1 MPIDLSQAVNAG
13 FAEFDRAVARKQ
25 ARRERGQ
32 AILDRISAGQRQ
44 AAIDAISVR
53 KQRVAE
59 VGTFG
64 MSLEELEQSPQ
75 AMRAFQARL
84 AAKSARAPVAPKEDL
99 GRARLAAESLS
110 RIQRTIGPGK
120 LPTPAEQKQIDALEK
135 VVAGGIGIEHI
146 PQPPPSP
153 AAEKGYVRGLKFLAG
168 ISTAPLTASF
178 AVGKKL
184 ASLVGT
190 RARGVP
196 QIAAAE
202 PAAKIGK
209 KLASLVGTRARGVP
223 QVAAAEP
230 AAKIGKK
237 LASLVG
243 PPKIS
248 PAERIA
254 LYTKYRAAGYPIS
267 AATRMA
273 MQGGEGR

>member
-184 ASLVGT
+184 AALGGI
-190 RARGVP
+190 RDRGVP
-196 QIAAAE
+196 QAVAAA

-209 KLASLVGTRARGVP
+209 KLAA
-223 QVAAAEP
+223 
-230 AAKIGKK
+230 
-237 LASLVG
+237 LVG
-243 PPKIS
+243 PPELS
-248 PAERIA
+248 NAERIA
-254 LYTKYRAAGYPIS
+254 RYQRFRTAGYS
-267 AATRMA
+267 VNMAKRMA
-273 MQGGEGR
+273 TQTGGR